1 MNRCRYLTLSYS
13 TVYVTLSPNRVIV
26 LLAVYA
32 NFHKLARIESFYLY
46 SFTLLSGS
54 HYFVLYRTFRLYV
67 EKSGFSCLYKVVI
80 NDRRASINLLAL
92 LLHLFKINFK
102 FRYDWTFWNI
112 DFAVIW
118 STCNVIFQ
126 KSYIKQMIHNA
137 IFCRFF

>member
-67 EKSGFSCLYKVVI
+67 EKSGFNYYHSIKGCYKICSSLFLVEFLILSC
-80 NDRRASINLLAL
+80 
-92 LLHLFKINFK
+92 NF
-102 FRYDWTFWNI
+102 
-112 DFAVIW
+112 
-118 STCNVIFQ
+118 C
-126 KSYIKQMIHNA
+126 
-137 IFCRFF
+137 